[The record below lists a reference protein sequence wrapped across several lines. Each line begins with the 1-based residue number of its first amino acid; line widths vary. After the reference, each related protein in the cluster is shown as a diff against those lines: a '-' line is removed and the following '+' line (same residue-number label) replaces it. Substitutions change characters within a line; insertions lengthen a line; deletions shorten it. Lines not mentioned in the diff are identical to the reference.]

1 MLLETVPKPS
11 TIAFSKDAFPTRR
24 RRASEPFI
32 QPAKTSPALL
42 RKSSSAIQAFV
53 RFAVTTAAQLLES
66 QSRSLGPA
74 VRNLSPGVALALIR
88 VARTSAFHPW

>member
-1 MLLETVPKPS
+1 MPFETVPKPS

-24 RRASEPFI
+24 RHASEPFI

-66 QSRSLGPA
+66 
-74 VRNLSPGVALALIR
+74 
-88 VARTSAFHPW
+88 